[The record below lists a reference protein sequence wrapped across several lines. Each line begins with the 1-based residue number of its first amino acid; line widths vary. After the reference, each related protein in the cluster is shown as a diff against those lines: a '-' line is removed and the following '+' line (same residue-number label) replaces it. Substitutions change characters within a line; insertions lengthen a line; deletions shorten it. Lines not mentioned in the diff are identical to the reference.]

1 MLDGLFLAKNEQ
13 SFLLLEKKDAF
24 FWIYK
29 KDKFFIKKIKN
40 LSFL

>member
-1 MLDGLFLAKNEQ
+1 MLDGLFLSKNDQ
-13 SFLLLEKKDAF
+13 SFLLLEKTDAF